1 MVNNLAF
8 ITGRE
13 MVKINPQTLNKSVEV
28 IKASS
33 ILPKA
38 KNIVMP
44 KAPSVPQAVYLHG
57 LAGDLAKNDLSA
69 YGVLASDTIRY
80 IPLAIKNYL
89 DRQV

>member
-13 MVKINPQTLNKSVEV
+13 MVKINPQTIHKSVEV

-33 ILPKA
+33 FLPKA

-44 KAPSVPQAVYLHG
+44 KAPSVPQAVYTSPY
-57 LAGDLAKNDLSA
+57 ASVGDLAEKCVAGNKLNLS
-69 YGVLASDTIRY
+69 I
-80 IPLAIKNYL
+80 
-89 DRQV
+89 